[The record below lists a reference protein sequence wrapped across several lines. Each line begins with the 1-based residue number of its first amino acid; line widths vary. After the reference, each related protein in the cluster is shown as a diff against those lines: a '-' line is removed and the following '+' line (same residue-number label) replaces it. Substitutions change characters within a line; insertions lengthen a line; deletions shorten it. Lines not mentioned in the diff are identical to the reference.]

1 MFAFV
6 EVAESVLNKSINLNE
21 SWEIVWDQT
30 SVWCMSKQSILWS
43 KVM

>member
-21 SWEIVWDQT
+21 SREIIWDQT
-30 SVWCMSKQSILWS
+30 SVWCMSIKAKYSL
-43 KVM
+43 V